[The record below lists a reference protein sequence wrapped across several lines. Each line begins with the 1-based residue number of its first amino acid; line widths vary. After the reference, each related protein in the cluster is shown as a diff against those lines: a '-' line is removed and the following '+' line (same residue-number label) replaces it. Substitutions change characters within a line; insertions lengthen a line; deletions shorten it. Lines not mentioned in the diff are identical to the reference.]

1 MKNVS
6 NAFKEKM
13 SLRTDFYPTAEI
25 TFADGTV
32 KNLSKS
38 DFLVQGNTV
47 VQGGSS
53 SSFPLGIL
61 SSKQITLSL
70 LNNDD
75 KWEEYGFYNAKI
87 RLFTNYQINDTPIL
101 EEEKEGFVPEVEK
114 IQEGIFTVISPESYG
129 TTIQINAMDESYKAD
144 TEYFSTL
151 LFPARLDDVLRD
163 VCSICGISL
172 YSADIPNKD
181 FIIKEKPSGG
191 TCRDIIGCCAMI
203 AGGNAVIDSYNR
215 LKIVS
220 YDLTAFSNEE
230 KAKDIPILSSFK
242 PGLSLEAI
250 DVVITGV
257 QIEGS
262 EEITNEDGNTTT
274 KDKIYKY
281 GSDGYVLTLK
291 NYLAAGNEEAFIKAV
306 GDIVIGLKFRTFT
319 GDSIANPLLEF
330 MDNAYIQDYKGR
342 TFQTVITYVDFSY
355 FGLTVLKCTADT
367 PLRNSQ
373 SGSGDNAKQLKQ
385 LIEKEKTERERALAR
400 LAAMISSSGGGLFLT
415 KEELEDKSS
424 IYYAHDKQSLQE
436 SKNIIKIT
444 ANAIGFS
451 TDGGETY
458 PFIISYDG
466 ESILRKIYAEGIDA
480 DYITAGH
487 ITADRI
493 RGGTMTL
500 GGLNNEKGALYIL
513 DAKGNVVGTL
523 DNQGI
528 HTIEGVFEGDL
539 KAAKGTFAGDLQAAG
554 GTFTGNLSAAGGTFS
569 GDLSA
574 AGGTFSGDLSAA
586 GGTFYGDLMA
596 SGGTFNGN
604 LVAAGGTF
612 SGNLSAAGGTFNGEL
627 QAVKGTFAGELQ
639 ATTGTFLGKLQSGD
653 LDQYGIVIDE
663 GVIKGYKKNQN
674 TAYISSNQTITVD
687 NVSNYGL
694 RIASQGG
701 ISLRGPYLCVAKDY
715 IAPNQGGTV
724 ELGVDSTIRPITN
737 FTTVGEGADRKLQ
750 FTYGN
755 VRFVNGICVSTTS
768 GVGTSTTDLPEVQAP
783 VGENTY
789 QADAEALV
797 RSHIVDTAFQER
809 AIDESKFVP
818 YYDAKKVYSI
828 SWEKD
833 LIINCNDVRTTN
845 TNCPHFS
852 SGWIDI
858 SAGYYGDFPIIRSFP
873 GPFNI
878 ATDNL
883 RYNYIAHAD
892 ANGNIINTYYTFRPL
907 WFVYVGQNNGNWYVS
922 HLITP
927 SMITYMRRYAE
938 RTDGGTDGKGDIA
951 SSYSWI
957 GAYGD
962 SLYGSRW
969 PAAEGLDNNHRG
981 WMGYKPSALN
991 GLFTNL
997 YPNLVDKEKKEWN
1010 LNYDNASGSATD
1022 RNRRYSLAIGNY
1034 LGIQVFWKDGK
1045 LFYVPGIC
1053 FKEGDRVY
1061 WSDVWTSKDGR
1072 IRFYPDFDINSIDN
1086 PYSNQISFIAL
1097 KVNLTKNKLYAFDD
1111 EAAALTFRN
1120 HLITLKE

>member
-6 NAFKEKM
+6 NAFKKKM

-32 KNLSKS
+32 KNLSKA

-53 SSFPLGIL
+53 SSFPLGAL

-87 RLFTNYQINDTPIL
+87 RLFTNYQINDIPIL

-144 TEYFSTL
+144 TEYSSTL

-172 YSADIPNKD
+172 YSADIANKD

-262 EEITNEDGNTTT
+262 EEITDEDGNTTT

-291 NYLAAGNEEAFIKAV
+291 NDLAAGNEEAFIKAV
-306 GDIVIGLKFRTFT
+306 GNIVIGLKFRTFT

-493 RGGTMTL
+493 RGGTMAL

-554 GTFTGNLSAAGGTFS
+554 GTF
-569 GDLSA
+569 
-574 AGGTFSGDLSAA
+574 SGDLSAA

-612 SGNLSAAGGTFNGEL
+612 SGNLSAVGGTFNGEL

-639 ATTGTFLGKLQSGD
+639 AATGTFLGELKAAKGTFLGKLQSGD
-653 LDQYGIVIDE
+653 LNQYGIVIDE

-724 ELGVDSTIRPITN
+724 ELGVDSTIRAITD
-737 FTTVGEGADRKLQ
+737 FATVGEGADRKLQ

-755 VRFVNGICVSTTS
+755 VKFLNGICTSVTT
-768 GVGTSTTDLPEVQAP
+768 GAGTSTTDLPEIQAP
-783 VGENTY
+783 VGDNTY
-789 QADAEALV
+789 QADAEEAV
-797 RSHIVDTAFQER
+797 KSHIVDTAYQER
-809 AIDESKFVP
+809 FIDSSVISDGSREYPTKFW
-818 YYDAKKVYSI
+818 SL
-828 SWEKD
+828 SWTKD
-833 LIINCNDVRTTN
+833 LIINCNDIRTTN

-852 SGWIDI
+852 NGWIDI
-858 SAGYYGDFPIIRSFP
+858 SSGYGGDFPIIRSFP
-873 GPFNI
+873 GVM
-878 ATDNL
+878 TVGVTS
-883 RYNYIAHAD
+883 D
-892 ANGNIINTYYTFRPL
+892 AKWLKHISASSTTMEDSEYYSCKRIWL
-907 WFVYVGQNNGNWYVS
+907 LYVGQNNGVWYISDIYNAAPAGMRVS
-922 HLITP
+922 IENIDTGV
-927 SMITYMRRYAE
+927 TTE
-938 RTDGGTDGKGDIA
+938 
-951 SSYSWI
+951 SYQ
-957 GAYGD
+957 YRMLNM
-962 SLYGSRW
+962 LYRSRFLTNEEID
-969 PAAEGLDNNHRG
+969 PNRRG
-981 WMGYKPSALN
+981 WMAFRPTKTANLFEDQYKGIDL
-991 GLFTNL
+991 
-997 YPNLVDKEKKEWN
+997 NLVKNNWG
-1010 LNYDNASGSATD
+1010 YDAPMGIGDYRLTGA
-1022 RNRRYSLAIGNY
+1022 GNY
-1034 LGIQVFWKDGK
+1034 LGVQVFWQDGA
-1045 LFYVPGIC
+1045 LFMLSGVC
-1053 FKEGDRVY
+1053 FKEGNRVY
-1061 WSDVWTSKDGR
+1061 WSDAYVSQNGKQRYTP
-1072 IRFYPDFDINSIDN
+1072 IINPNAPVPSYDAN
-1086 PYSNQISFIAL
+1086 DSSWYNRMAVVPL
-1097 KVNLTKNKLYAFDD
+1097 KINLTKNKLYAFDTL
-1111 EAAALTFRN
+1111 ESAQQFSNYLKS
-1120 HLITLKE
+1120 LKE